1 MLQSN
6 ECRPPKQLFFSTL
19 KNPKAVLFAAGIFP
33 YEAWDNPT
41 NFFLVFAVFSLVL
54 LPTALFWMS
63 FGRAILSGESKQI
76 KADLLYKGSAML
88 LVVCMFPVM
97 LRFFA

>member
-1 MLQSN
+1 M
-6 ECRPPKQLFFSTL
+6 KF
-19 KNPKAVLFAAGIFP
+19 GII
-33 YEAWDNPT
+33 PT

-88 LVVCMFPVM
+88 LLVCMFPDAT
-97 LRFFA
+97 LFAKLQWLIFSLIWHE